1 MIFASRHRKL
11 FAMMNT
17 SDALRAHARCRSRLA
32 TCLGKNWASVDLK
45 DFTPHPECNLVR
57 FLKDAENLC
66 GPLAEIGMARTA
78 HATVH
83 SVALGLAQKRMTGL
97 VVDIDTEFSEV
108 GNFGSA
114 SSLLVSSLWR
124 LEKKLHTMAG

>member
-1 MIFASRHRKL
+1 MIPASRHGKL

-17 SDALRAHARCRSRLA
+17 SDALRAHARCRARLA
-32 TCLGKNWASVDLK
+32 LCLGKNWTSVDLK
-45 DFTPHPECNLVR
+45 EFTPHPDCSLVR
-57 FLKDAENLC
+57 FLKDAQNLC
-66 GPLAEIGMARTA
+66 GPLAEIDMARTA

-83 SVALGLAQKRMTGL
+83 SVALGLAQKRMAGL
-97 VVDIDTEFSEV
+97 HVDTDVEFGEA

-124 LEKKLHTMAG
+124 LEKKLHTMAD